1 MQAGEP
7 LRPPYHLKIVHEILI
22 ADAESTAISQRQTWY
37 IGFRILLISK
47 TRSARELSIRDD
59 ILF

>member
-1 MQAGEP
+1 MMQAGEP

-37 IGFRILLISK
+37 IGFRILL
-47 TRSARELSIRDD
+47 
-59 ILF
+59 